1 MEVTSCKD
9 CGRLF
14 NYIGGPRVCVD
25 CKTKLE
31 DKFGEVK
38 RYIEEHKN
46 ATVNEVSEVMEVST
60 KQINQWIR
68 EERLAFSEDSS
79 IFFQCDSCG
88 TNIRTGRFCDA
99 CKSEMTRNLGGLYKR
114 DTPAMKSK
122 DRRDPAKMRFLDN

>member
-1 MEVTSCKD
+1 MEVVSCKD
-9 CGRLF
+9 CGRLY
-14 NYIGGPRVCVD
+14 NHIGGVRLCVD
-25 CKTKLE
+25 CRAKLE
-31 DKFGEVK
+31 DKFTEVK
-38 RYIEEHKN
+38 RYIEDHKN

-88 TNIRTGRFCDA
+88 TNIRTGRFCDQ
-99 CKSEMTRNLGGLYKR
+99 CKSEMSRNLGGLYRKES
-114 DTPAMKSK
+114 PKVSK

>member
-1 MEVTSCKD
+1 MEVKNCRE

-14 NYIGGPRVCVD
+14 NYIGGPRVCID
-25 CKTKLE
+25 CKSKLE

-88 TNIRTGRFCDA
+88 TNIRTGRFCDQ
-99 CKSEMTRNLGGLYKR
+99 CKSEMSRNLGGLYR
-114 DTPAMKSK
+114 
-122 DRRDPAKMRFLDN
+122 L